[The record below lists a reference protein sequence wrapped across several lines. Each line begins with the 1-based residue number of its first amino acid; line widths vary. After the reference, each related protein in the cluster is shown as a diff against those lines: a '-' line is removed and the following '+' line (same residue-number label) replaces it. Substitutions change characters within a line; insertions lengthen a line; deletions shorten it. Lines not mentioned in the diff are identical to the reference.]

1 MDILMR
7 DGVRIAYEATGTGTP
22 ILLTHGYSA
31 TAGMWRGQVAAF
43 APRYRVIT
51 WDMRG
56 HGASDSP
63 AALDEYSEAKTVG
76 DMTAILDAL
85 GIERAV
91 IGGLSLG
98 GYMSLAFHLA
108 HPDRCL
114 ALILCDTGPGYRNPQ
129 ARDAW
134 NETAEKRAVAFETQG
149 LAALGRSP
157 EVVATAASHRSAQG
171 LASAARGM
179 LKQFDARVIDHLP
192 DIRVPTLIIVGEND
206 TPYIPGSQYMAA
218 KIPGARLVMI
228 PGAGHAANIDQPAA
242 FNKAVLDFLA
252 EHGL

>member
-1 MDILMR
+1 MNVLMR

-31 TAGMWRGQVAAF
+31 TAGMWRGQVEAF

-63 AALDEYSEAKTVG
+63 AVLDEYSEEKTVG
-76 DMTAILDAL
+76 DMAAILDAL

-129 ARDAW
+129 ARESW

-157 EVVATAASHRSAQG
+157 EVVTTAGGHRSSQG
-171 LASAARGM
+171 LANAARGM
-179 LKQFDARVIDHLP
+179 LKQFDARVIEHLP

-206 TPYIPGSQYMAA
+206 APYVPGSQYMAA
-218 KIPGARLVMI
+218 KIPGARLAVI
-228 PGAGHAANIDQPAA
+228 PNAGHASNIDQPAA
-242 FNKAVLDFLA
+242 FNEVVLGFLA